1 MIHTRTLRS
10 ATVLAAVAALA
21 CGGADAADADT
32 GAPVEDAS
40 PSTST
45 ATPETSSAPPATITV
60 RSGTPLTL
68 TLNQR
73 ISTRDNSAGDG
84 FTATV
89 SSALTAGDLV
99 LIPQG
104 AAVRGTVTAV
114 QKPDGERP
122 ALIKVE
128 LDQIELRGETVPIQA
143 AVVET
148 NPRTE
153 SEMTDEGKK
162 IGAGAAVGALI
173 GAVAGKGA
181 KEALMGAAAGAAAGT
196 AIALGTRD
204 SHGVLPE
211 GSSITIELERPLLVP
226 APGGG

>member
-1 MIHTRTLRS
+1 MIPPRQRGGLAHPLHRTCNDES
-10 ATVLAAVAALA
+10 A
-21 CGGADAADADT
+21 GHDASC
-32 GAPVEDAS
+32 APVEETSA
-40 PSTST
+40 STST
-45 ATPETSSAPPATITV
+45 ATPETSTATAATITV
-60 RSGTPLTL
+60 PSGTPLTL
-68 TLNQR
+68 PLNQR
-73 ISTRDNSAGDG
+73 ISTRDNSVGDG

-89 SSALTAGDLV
+89 SSALTEGDLV

-114 QKPDGERP
+114 QKPDGRRP

-128 LDQIELRGETVPIQA
+128 LDQIQLGGEHVPIQA
-143 AVVET
+143 AVIET
-148 NPRTE
+148 NPQTE

-173 GAVAGKGA
+173 GAVAGDGA

-204 SHGVLPE
+204 SHGGSPE
-211 GSSITIELERPLLVP
+211 GSPITIELESPLDVP
-226 APGGG
+226 APRSP